1 MDRTSCSLFF
11 VPSCFRNHL
20 FLENVIYYGQIL
32 PISLTEPVMRR
43 KEVRDR
49 IDLLVF
55 RLLLW
60 VSFLAR

>member
-11 VPSCFRNHL
+11 VPSYFYNHL
-20 FLENVIYYGQIL
+20 FLENVIYYEQIL
-32 PISLTEPVMRR
+32 PISLTEPVIQR

-49 IDLLVF
+49 IDLVAF